1 VNKCGCETRNYTENP
16 GTLPQTLSIMIR
28 RLAFLALVLISL
40 PLAANASI
48 EASGIVTRVIDGD
61 TIDVQGFG
69 LVSLADVKCPEMGTI
84 EGVHAREY
92 ALENLLDVQV
102 FLDKDDMAATNA
114 DGSTPCLVY
123 LPGSDGKPNLN
134 KNFNKMAV
142 MTGHAVIRNNTRS
155 EFNPAQW

>member
-1 VNKCGCETRNYTENP
+1 
-16 GTLPQTLSIMIR
+16 MIL

-114 DGSTPCLVY
+114 DGSIPCLVY
-123 LPGSDGKPNLN
+123 LPGPDGEPNLN
-134 KNFNKMAV
+134 KNFNKMTV
-142 MTGHAVIRNNTRS
+142 MAGHAVIRNNTRS
-155 EFNPAQW
+155 EFDPAQW

>member
-1 VNKCGCETRNYTENP
+1 ME
-16 GTLPQTLSIMIR
+16 IMIFR
-28 RLAFLALVLISL
+28 SIFLALLLISA

-61 TIDVQGFG
+61 TIEVQGFG
-69 LVSLADVKCPEMGTI
+69 QVSLADVKCPEMGTI

-102 FLDKDDMAATNA
+102 FLDKDDIAATNA
-114 DGSTPCLVY
+114 DGSIPCLVY

-134 KNFNKMAV
+134 KIFNKMTV
-142 MTGHAVIRNNTRS
+142 MAGHSVIRNNTRS
-155 EFNPAQW
+155 EFDPAQW

>member
-1 VNKCGCETRNYTENP
+1 LSENLISEP
-16 GTLPQTLSIMIR
+16 GQTLEIMIFR
-28 RLAFLALVLISL
+28 SIFLALLLISA
-40 PLAANASI
+40 PLASNASI

-61 TIDVQGFG
+61 TIEVQGFG
-69 LVSLADVKCPEMGTI
+69 QVSLADVKCPEMGTI

-114 DGSTPCLVY
+114 DGSIPCLVY

-134 KNFNKMAV
+134 KIFNKMTV
-142 MTGHAVIRNNTRS
+142 MAGHAVIRNNTRS
-155 EFNPAQW
+155 EFDPAQW

>member
-1 VNKCGCETRNYTENP
+1 
-16 GTLPQTLSIMIR
+16 MIQR
-28 RLAFLALVLISL
+28 FAFLALVLISL

-69 LVSLADVKCPEMGTI
+69 LVSLADVKCPEMGTT

-102 FLDKDDMAATNA
+102 FLDKDDTAATNA
-114 DGSTPCLVY
+114 DGSIPCLVY
-123 LPGSDGKPNLN
+123 LLGSDGKPNLN
-134 KNFNKMAV
+134 KNFNKMTV
-142 MTGHAVIRNNTRS
+142 MAGHAVIKKNTGT
-155 EFNPAQW
+155 EFDPAQW

>member
-1 VNKCGCETRNYTENP
+1 MSENLISEP
-16 GTLPQTLSIMIR
+16 GQTLEIMIFR
-28 RLAFLALVLISL
+28 SIFLALLLISA

-61 TIDVQGFG
+61 TIEVQGFG
-69 LVSLADVKCPEMGTI
+69 QVSLADVKCPEMGTI

-114 DGSTPCLVY
+114 DGSIPCLVY

-134 KNFNKMAV
+134 KIFNKMTV
-142 MTGHAVIRNNTRS
+142 MAGHAVIRNNTRS
-155 EFNPAQW
+155 EFDPAQW